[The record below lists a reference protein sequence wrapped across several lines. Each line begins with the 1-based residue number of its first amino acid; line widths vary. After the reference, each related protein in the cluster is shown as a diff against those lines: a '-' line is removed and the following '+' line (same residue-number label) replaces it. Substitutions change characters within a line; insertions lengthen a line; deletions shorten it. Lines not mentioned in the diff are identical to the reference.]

1 MHAVRSVV
9 DVNFMS
15 CPRELH
21 AVQVWGSDDQRDM
34 VHVQQLV
41 NRLPR
46 ASMAARVANKRQG
59 HWVGAAV
66 VQEY

>member
-1 MHAVRSVV
+1 
-9 DVNFMS
+9 
-15 CPRELH
+15 
-21 AVQVWGSDDQRDM
+21 
-34 VHVQQLV
+34 V